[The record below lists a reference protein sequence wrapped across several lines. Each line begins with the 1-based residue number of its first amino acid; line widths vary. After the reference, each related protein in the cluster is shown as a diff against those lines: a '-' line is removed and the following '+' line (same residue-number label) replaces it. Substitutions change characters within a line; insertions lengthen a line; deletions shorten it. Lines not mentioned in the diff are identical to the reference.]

1 MLLFRSIL
9 FAAAAF
15 ATVASAIPTPETGS
29 GHTNIVARTPADP
42 PAGGV
47 IGGVTGSGKKK
58 GGLTLIPGILKRGSL
73 DIVARTP
80 ADPPAGGV
88 IGDVTGGV
96 KKGGLTLIPGILKR
110 GGASCGELVKKCH
123 DDIAVIVIK
132 IS

>member
-1 MLLFRSIL
+1 MLSFRSIL

-58 GGLTLIPGILKRGSL
+58 GGSLSYLEFLSEAALTLLHVRL
-73 DIVARTP
+73 
-80 ADPPAGGV
+80 
-88 IGDVTGGV
+88 
-96 KKGGLTLIPGILKR
+96 LTRLL
-110 GGASCGELVKKCH
+110 
-123 DDIAVIVIK
+123 AV
-132 IS
+132 